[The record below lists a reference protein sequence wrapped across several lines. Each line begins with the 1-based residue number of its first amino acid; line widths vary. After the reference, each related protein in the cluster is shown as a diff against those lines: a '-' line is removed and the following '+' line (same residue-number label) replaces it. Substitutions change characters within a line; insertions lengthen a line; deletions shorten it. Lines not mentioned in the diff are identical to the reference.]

1 MKTHYYS
8 TKLLI
13 LVLTIVQPVN
23 LAANELKSTDPVNTL
38 SSNQLV
44 QQVLQANPRLD
55 VAQASWQASLAR
67 IEQQS
72 ALGDPQFL
80 YSFAPLTGDSQKPN
94 GQDLDFG
101 QRFEISQK
109 LPFPGKLLLRGKA
122 AEYQAC

>member
-8 TKLLI
+8 TRLLI

-55 VAQASWQASLAR
+55 VALASR
-67 IEQQS
+67 
-72 ALGDPQFL
+72 GRHVP
-80 YSFAPLTGDSQKPN
+80 SQ
-94 GQDLDFG
+94 
-101 QRFEISQK
+101 
-109 LPFPGKLLLRGKA
+109 
-122 AEYQAC
+122 